1 MGRPSR
7 RTPGFQTSQ
16 RGPVALCATRA
27 VEPSGAR
34 RRSRVDAARR
44 EERSRRRLR
53 SRGRRRRLRR
63 RLGCQTCVRGS
74 GHLRPERP
82 ELILVTV
89 GDDINEEAAFEALLR
104 DGVTRLG
111 LKGRVLVATTSSK
124 AASAAQSAG
133 VKSVALVAAQL
144 SSQPSK
150 SKSAPLSPTALKWL
164 AARLVLSQ
172 GWPTLLLDPRT
183 ALIRD
188 PSGYFSR
195 DSDVEVAS
203 DGWDDV
209 TAYGYDHVV
218 DDPEMDWSRFCHG
231 GRVLTS
237 DPGFALLM
245 PTEESAKLAGLVFGR
260 VVAEAARVSPERV
273 RSDLSDAAEGAADA
287 DFEHLAFNEALF
299 LPSHGA
305 YVSPGVTRRTLNYMC
320 FANSKHVFRFLRKDR
335 RFKDR
340 AEHAPVAVR
349 LSYHP
354 NEPARLGDVYAYY
367 LKGKSGALNGWG
379 DGVGRVKGG
388 DAGGSGV
395 GSKACAQSKS
405 LKPGQ
410 GVDEARNEELAS
422 RLATN
427 PNWSWGGVTPFVFE
441 PGGCPPWGPA
451 PGVRPRRV
459 RRPGRGDG
467 HHGTPHVLSFE
478 TGGSGGCST
487 RMFVSER
494 CTDGDMIVGGYTPS

>member
-1 MGRPSR
+1 MHANYHTDKAQKMKLVYQYYTNGAGIDVLNCDVGCGPDLKTTHELESKVQHSINDGIVGSKKWTDATEGMWAARPDGPPASKRPSEDPSHCAPP
-7 RTPGFQTSQ
+7 TPWNGA
-16 RGPVALCATRA
+16 VAGVDRASTLHVVKKVAAATA
-27 VEPSGAR
+27 EPGSTTTTG
-34 RRSRVDAARR
+34 
-44 EERSRRRLR
+44 
-53 SRGRRRRLRR
+53 R
-63 RLGCQTCVRGS
+63 RLGCQTCVCGS
-74 GHLRPERP
+74 GQPRRPERP
-82 ELILVTV
+82 GDLILVTV

-133 VKSVALVAAQL
+133 GKVGRARRRTRSSRPSRPQKRAAVLYRAQVARRASRPLPGLAD
-144 SSQPSK
+144 
-150 SKSAPLSPTALKWL
+150 APAGPEDGA
-164 AARLVLSQ
+164 
-172 GWPTLLLDPRT
+172 DPGPERI
-183 ALIRD
+183 L
-188 PSGYFSR
+188 FR

-209 TAYGYDHVV
+209 TAYEPHVV

-245 PTEESAKLAGLVFGR
+245 PTEEAAKLAGLVFGR
-260 VVAEAARVSPERV
+260 IAYQIEPIKRGRTLSTWRSTRRCSCPRTARTSPR
-273 RSDLSDAAEGAADA
+273 A
-287 DFEHLAFNEALF
+287 
-299 LPSHGA
+299 
-305 YVSPGVTRRTLNYMC
+305 SPGSTLNYMC

-379 DGVGRVKGG
+379 ATSVGRVKGA
-388 DAGGSGV
+388 AGGSGV

-405 LKPGQ
+405 LARAGRRRSSKRGA
-410 GVDEARNEELAS
+410 GVETGDEPEL
-422 RLATN
+422 
-427 PNWSWGGVTPFVFE
+427 VV
-441 PGGCPPWGPA
+441 
-451 PGVRPRRV
+451 
-459 RRPGRGDG
+459 GRGDAVRVPSPG
-467 HHGTPHVLSFE
+467 A
-478 TGGSGGCST
+478 
-487 RMFVSER
+487 R
-494 CTDGDMIVGGYTPS
+494 CPRRGDPA